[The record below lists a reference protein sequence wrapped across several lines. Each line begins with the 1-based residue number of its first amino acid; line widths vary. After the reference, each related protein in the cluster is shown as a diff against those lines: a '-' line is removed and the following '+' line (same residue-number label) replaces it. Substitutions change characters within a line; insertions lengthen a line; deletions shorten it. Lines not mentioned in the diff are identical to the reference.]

1 MLYFTYALNFILMI
15 ALPLLLGFFL
25 SKRLGTKW
33 SLFGIGA
40 VSFIA
45 SQVVHLP
52 LVQGLT
58 ALFQQGIL
66 PPVPQPYKLVFNATV
81 LGLAAGLCEGL
92 ARYLV
97 LRFWARS
104 ARTWR
109 EALMF
114 GAGHGGFEAIFFGLL
129 AGLAFVNMVA
139 LRGMDLST
147 LPISADQA
155 AVLAK
160 QVAAYWAAPW
170 YGSLL
175 GAVERVF
182 ALCLHLS
189 ATVLVMR
196 ALTQRNLWW
205 LGAGILWHALG
216 DGLTVFSAGTVGAYA
231 TEAVL
236 GAFAVASLVIIFAL
250 RPRQPEP
257 AAAAAPAPSVVV
269 AGAPASPRT
278 LEAKQA
284 ELHDDLDRSKYSG

>member
-1 MLYFTYALNFILMI
+1 MLYVTYVLNGLVMI
-15 ALPLLLGFFL
+15 GLPLALGFFL
-25 SKRLGTKW
+25 SRRFGVKW
-33 SLFGIGA
+33 AVFGFGMA
-40 VSFIA
+40 SFLA
-45 SQVVHLP
+45 SQVIHYP
-52 LVQGLT
+52 LVLWLQRSV
-58 ALFQQGIL
+58 
-66 PPVPQPYKLVFNATV
+66 VPAPKTFWDLLAYAAM
-81 LGLAAGLCEGL
+81 LGLLAGLFEGA

-97 LRFWARS
+97 LRYWAKS

-114 GAGHGGFEAIFFGLL
+114 GAGHGGAEAIILGGLVL
-129 AGLAFVNMVA
+129 LTYVNMVA
-139 LRGMDLST
+139 LRNADLSA
-147 LPISADQA
+147 LNISADQQA
-155 AVLAK
+155 LLAK
-160 QVAAYWAAPW
+160 QLAAYWAAPW